1 MSSSTTVT
9 PIATAVPSPSA
20 SSSTP
25 LECGRRYSYFLK
37 KDYNVAGAAPSFYKD
52 LISTAKKKIQILD
65 PYFHLGDSVIFS
77 TISSRVDIEIVTMKT
92 LRGAQASYLSDTV
105 SAIEAS
111 LTRNPFKSGTSVKIC
126 TIPDHNCPNLSPK
139 RNIYEEWRFHD
150 RMLIVDDK
158 HFYLVGSSVEYHHD
172 LKASTG
178 IYEVYHVDDKNLMR
192 AKFDTIKSQADT
204 SSSAIYQVLV

>member
-1 MSSSTTVT
+1 M
-9 PIATAVPSPSA
+9 
-20 SSSTP
+20 
-25 LECGRRYSYFLK
+25 
-37 KDYNVAGAAPSFYKD
+37 
-52 LISTAKKKIQILD
+52 
-65 PYFHLGDSVIFS
+65 DS
-77 TISSRVDIEIVTMKT
+77 E
-92 LRGAQASYLSDTV
+92 LLLLS
-105 SAIEAS
+105 ES
-111 LTRNPFKSGTSVKIC
+111 LLLMNSFKSGTSVKIC
-126 TIPDHNCPNLSPK
+126 IIPDHNCPNLSPE
-139 RNIYEEWRFHD
+139 RTIYEEWRFHD

>member
-9 PIATAVPSPSA
+9 PIATAVPSPTA

-25 LECGRRYSYFLK
+25 LESGRHYRYFLK

-65 PYFHLGDSVIFS
+65 PYFHLGDAVIFS
-77 TISSRVDIEIVTMKT
+77 GITARVDIEIVTMVT
-92 LRGAQASYLSDTV
+92 FSGVYATYLADTI
-105 SAIEAS
+105 SSIETA
-111 LTRNPFKSGTSVKIC
+111 LTGNSCKSGTSVKIC
-126 TIPDHNCPNLSPK
+126 TIPDRFSTGTDHTK
-139 RNIYEEWRFHD
+139 YDEWRFHD

-178 IYEVYHVDDKNLMR
+178 IFEVYHVDDRNLMR